1 VSTLMKMADGNPDND
16 QAEYRRLL
24 NELDRLEQEQRQVD
38 LRDERAVDAC
48 QRRLEA
54 LRKQIAALCSR
65 AAEPPRNA
73 RADGVPRD
81 RR

>member
-1 VSTLMKMADGNPDND
+1 MKMADGNSNDN
-16 QAEYRRLL
+16 QSEYRRLL
-24 NELDRLEQEQRQVD
+24 SELDRLEQEQRQLD

-54 LRKQIAALCSR
+54 LRKQIAALCGPG
-65 AAEPPRNA
+65 AIEPPKNA
-73 RADGVPRD
+73 RVDRVPRD

>member
-1 VSTLMKMADGNPDND
+1 MKMADGVSNNN

-24 NELDRLEQEQRQVD
+24 SELDRLEQEQRQVD

-54 LRKQIAALCSR
+54 LRKQIAALCGSDDAGR
-65 AAEPPRNA
+65 PR
-73 RADGVPRD
+73 RS
-81 RR
+81 

>member
-1 VSTLMKMADGNPDND
+1 MKMAHGNSNND

-24 NELDRLEQEQRQVD
+24 GELDRLEQEQRQLD
-38 LRDERAVDAC
+38 LRDERAVDEC

-54 LRKQIAALCSR
+54 LRKQIAALCGPGVP
-65 AAEPPRNA
+65 EPPTNA
-73 RADGVPRD
+73 RADSVPRD

>member
-1 VSTLMKMADGNPDND
+1 MNMTDENANDN

-24 NELDRLEQEQRQVD
+24 SELDRLEQEQRQLD

-48 QRRLEA
+48 QRHLEA
-54 LRKQIAALCSR
+54 LRKQIAALCGPG
-65 AAEPPRNA
+65 AAEPPKNA
-73 RADGVPRD
+73 RADSVPRE

>member
-1 VSTLMKMADGNPDND
+1 MKMADGNPDND

-24 NELDRLEQEQRQVD
+24 SELDRLEQEQRQLD

-54 LRKQIAALCSR
+54 LRKQIAALGGR

-73 RADGVPRD
+73 RADGAPRD

>member
-1 VSTLMKMADGNPDND
+1 MNMTDENANDN

-24 NELDRLEQEQRQVD
+24 SELDRLEQEQRQLD

-48 QRRLEA
+48 QRSLEA
-54 LRKQIAALCSR
+54 LRKQIAALCGPGPV
-65 AAEPPRNA
+65 EPPKNA
-73 RADGVPRD
+73 RADRVLRD

>member
-1 VSTLMKMADGNPDND
+1 MKMADGNPDNE
-16 QAEYRRLL
+16 QTEYRRLL
-24 NELDRLEQEQRQVD
+24 SELDRLEQEQRQLD

-54 LRKQIAALCSR
+54 LRKQIAALCGR
-65 AAEPPRNA
+65 AAEPPRNV